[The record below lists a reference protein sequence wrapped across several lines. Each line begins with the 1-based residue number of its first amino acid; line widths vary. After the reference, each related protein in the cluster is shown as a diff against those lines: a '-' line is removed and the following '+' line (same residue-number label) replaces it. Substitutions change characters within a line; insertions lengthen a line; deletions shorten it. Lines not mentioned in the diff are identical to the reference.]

1 MELLQ
6 SIGLVLAQPIFPFIP
21 SQVYVHLCLEEFCGP
36 KFLPCFSAVQQ
47 EISPIIV
54 SIQAVLA
61 TEYTYPS
68 VSAIC
73 SQAVANKWSRL
84 YAVGQSWAA
93 CPLSMWLPATF
104 SLCIAMLD

>member
-1 MELLQ
+1 M
-6 SIGLVLAQPIFPFIP
+6 
-21 SQVYVHLCLEEFCGP
+21 
-36 KFLPCFSAVQQ
+36 
-47 EISPIIV
+47 
-54 SIQAVLA
+54 QAVLA

-93 CPLSMWLPATF
+93 CPLSMSLPATF
-104 SLCIAMLD
+104 SLCMSMMDCVMTIARISTKHSIYTSVT